1 MKIGLMEFNET
12 LQMFIIWELR
22 IVVLRQ
28 EVGTVL
34 RVCVGELR
42 HEWEMLFPALS
53 ALRSPKFPEQQCR
66 ESLHSEVSHKGVLS
80 RKAALCG
87 VPSRRLSLPWD
98 LHC

>member
-12 LQMFIIWELR
+12 LQMFIMWELQ

-42 HEWEMLFPALS
+42 HEREMLFPALS
-53 ALRSPKFPEQQCR
+53 ALRSPKSPEQQCR
-66 ESLHSEVSHKGVLS
+66 QSLHGEVSHNGVLS
-80 RKAALCG
+80 RKAASCG
-87 VPSRRLSLPWD
+87 VPSRRFSLPWG
-98 LHC
+98 LHR